1 MKSIPT
7 FCRVCEPSCALIAQ
21 VDDGKVTRLQPDK
34 AHPVSKGFACH
45 KGINYLAI
53 HQDPDR
59 LDQPQARQG
68 SRRPGEGQWQPR
80 DWDSVVTDIGATLSQ
95 IHEQYGPDAIGG
107 YIGNPSAFNALGSQA
122 IGDFFMAM
130 GSRRIFNSGTQDCAN
145 KFAAGEAVFGTST
158 LHPVP
163 DIENTDCLLMFG
175 ENPKVSH
182 MSFIS
187 IADPMAKIRTACQ
200 RGARV
205 FYINP
210 RQIESASPKTG
221 EVIQILPDTDLYL
234 MAALLHEM
242 DALGRFHENAIRE
255 HGARID
261 DLRAFIAPYSA
272 DAVAEVVGLGADTIR
287 TLADTF
293 SGAERAS
300 VHMSTGVNMG
310 QHGTLCYWLLQM
322 LSFVTGN
329 LDKPGGNFYSEGFYP
344 AAKAGRAR
352 LDNVFFPSQHGEMRH
367 IRGAL
372 AGNLLPDMILDDDN
386 PIRALVVIAGNP
398 LLSVGGEARWRQA
411 LEKLDLLIV
420 IDLFRNA
427 TGEYAHYLLP
437 SADMLERP
445 DLNICGLGMQY
456 QPYVQYTDAVV
467 PPAAQRRE
475 EWWILSHLLQAMG
488 RHAPMLEQ
496 DPPRPFGRLDH
507 MLSRTGLCVDTL
519 AQQPSGTAVL
529 DTQSIGRFYTDF
541 IQTDDKRVDCCPPLF
556 ADAMEL
562 ANQQFQAL
570 TTSTPAFR
578 LINLRTNYMHNS
590 WYQNVPSL
598 KRGAHASNALHMNP
612 ADLQSMGIGDGDEVE
627 ASNTYGRVRVKVRSD
642 DSLREGVV
650 AMTHGWGNRQTPGMR
665 VAQQHPG
672 VNINALLPNGPGS
685 FEKLSNQ
692 AFMSGV
698 PVSIHPVATQPAG
711 RTGD

>member
-59 LDQPQARQG
+59 LDQPQVRQG

-80 DWDSVVTDIGATLSQ
+80 DWDSAITDIGTALAR
-95 IHEQYGPDAIGG
+95 IHTQHGPDAIAG

-200 RGARV
+200 RGAQV

-210 RQIESASPKTG
+210 RLIESASPKTG

-242 DALGRFHENAIRE
+242 DALGRFDENVIRE
-255 HGARID
+255 HDTRID
-261 DLRAFIAPYSA
+261 ALRAFIAPYS
-272 DAVAEVVGLGADTIR
+272 
-287 TLADTF
+287 
-293 SGAERAS
+293 
-300 VHMSTGVNMG
+300 
-310 QHGTLCYWLLQM
+310 
-322 LSFVTGN
+322 
-329 LDKPGGNFYSEGFYP
+329 

-398 LLSVGGEARWRQA
+398 LLSVGGEGRWRQA

-467 PPAAQRRE
+467 PPHNAVKNGGFCHTCYRPWDATPPCWNRTRPGRSAG
-475 EWWILSHLLQAMG
+475 WI
-488 RHAPMLEQ
+488 
-496 DPPRPFGRLDH
+496 
-507 MLSRTGLCVDTL
+507 T
-519 AQQPSGTAVL
+519 
-529 DTQSIGRFYTDF
+529 
-541 IQTDDKRVDCCPPLF
+541 CCHVPGF
-556 ADAMEL
+556 AW
-562 ANQQFQAL
+562 
-570 TTSTPAFR
+570 THW
-578 LINLRTNYMHNS
+578 HNS
-590 WYQNVPSL
+590 HPAPPCWTLNPSAASIRISFKL
-598 KRGAHASNALHMNP
+598 MTNGSIAAHRYLLMPWNWPTSNFRP
-612 ADLQSMGIGDGDEVE
+612 
-627 ASNTYGRVRVKVRSD
+627 
-642 DSLREGVV
+642 
-650 AMTHGWGNRQTPGMR
+650 
-665 VAQQHPG
+665 
-672 VNINALLPNGPGS
+672 
-685 FEKLSNQ
+685 
-692 AFMSGV
+692 
-698 PVSIHPVATQPAG
+698 
-711 RTGD
+711 